1 MPMTPAATEA
11 VREQMIHQQLR
22 AWEVLDPNVLDIF
35 ARVPREKFVPTAYT
49 ELAFADIEIPLGG
62 GDRML
67 APKVAGRIVQAV
79 APQPTDRVLLVGVGS
94 GFLAACLAA
103 RACSVRGLELRED
116 LAATATTH
124 LNTAGVRNV
133 TVECRN
139 AFEPEALGSGA
150 YDIIVLAGSLPVSD
164 ERFARQLAIG
174 GRLFV
179 VIGSGLVMEAKLIE
193 RTGVEAFRS
202 TTLFETALKPL
213 VGAHQP
219 ERFSF

>member
-11 VREQMIHQQLR
+11 AREQMIHQQLR
-22 AWEVLDPNVLDIF
+22 AWEVLDPSVLEVF
-35 ARVPREKFVPTAYT
+35 ARVPREKFVPPAYT
-49 ELAFADIEIPLGG
+49 ELAFADIEIPLGH

-94 GFLAACLAA
+94 GYLAACLAA
-103 RACSVRGLELRED
+103 RANSVRGLESRED
-116 LAATATTH
+116 LATAAMSH
-124 LNTAGVRNV
+124 LKNSGISNV

-150 YDIIVLAGSLPVSD
+150 YDIIVLTGSLPVPN

-174 GRLFV
+174 GRMLAV
-179 VIGSGLVMEAKLIE
+179 VGSGLVMEARLIE
-193 RTGVEAFRS
+193 RTGAEAFRS
-202 TTLFETALKPL
+202 TSLFETALKPL
-213 VGAHQP
+213 VGARQP
-219 ERFSF
+219 ERFKF